1 MLIVSQLCSFSLIM
15 QRSNK
20 YHHSHWFDVTREA
33 TNTVI
38 VIGLMQPELVT
49 TIYHTRGEY
58 PNHYT
63 TDVVV

>member
-1 MLIVSQLCSFSLIM
+1 MKKIAPHLETLSVFLLL
-15 QRSNK
+15 NN
-20 YHHSHWFDVTREA
+20 A

-49 TIYHTRGEY
+49 TIYHTRGEH

-63 TDVVV
+63 TDVVL